1 MTTSNV
7 TISTSAIHGKGLFAA
22 RDFAA
27 GEKIL
32 SWAECAEILSEQ
44 AARDLPPYEQ
54 KFLSYIDGQN
64 VLFKT
69 PARFINH
76 SCDPNLIGKD
86 GFDIAIRAIK
96 KGEELNA
103 DYVLEQVP
111 GLDLACNCDAKKCR
125 LHLSVLPRSNDL

>member
-1 MTTSNV
+1 MTTPNV
-7 TISTSAIHGKGLFAA
+7 TISTSPIHGKGLFAA
-22 RDFAA
+22 RDFDA

-32 SWAECAEILSEQ
+32 SWAECAEILSDQ
-44 AARDLPPYEQ
+44 DARDLPPYEQ

-64 VLFKT
+64 ILFKA

-76 SCDPNLIGKD
+76 SCDPNILGKEGYD
-86 GFDIAIRAIK
+86 VAIRSIK

-111 GLDLACNCDAKKCR
+111 GLNIICNCGAEKCR
-125 LHLSVLPRSNDL
+125 RQLVVLPRSRDQ